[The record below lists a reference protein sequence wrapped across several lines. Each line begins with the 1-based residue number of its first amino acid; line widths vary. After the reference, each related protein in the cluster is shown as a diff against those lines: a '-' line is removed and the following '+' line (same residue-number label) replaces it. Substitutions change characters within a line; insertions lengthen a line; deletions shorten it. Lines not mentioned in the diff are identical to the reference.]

1 MCFFKKKSAFKQ
13 AVEER
18 PDKPSEADELRM
30 ALFSPD
36 MVPIAP
42 PKDIGA
48 MRPEVSPE
56 EFTVYRKN

>member
-1 MCFFKKKSAFKQ
+1 MCFFRKKSVAKKP
-13 AVEER
+13 VEEK
-18 PDKPSEADELRM
+18 DNKPSEAEELRM

-56 EFTVYRKN
+56 EFTIYRKN

>member
-1 MCFFKKKSAFKQ
+1 MCFFKRKSAPKPP
-13 AVEER
+13 VEENVNR
-18 PDKPSEADELRM
+18 LSEAEELRM

-56 EFTVYRKN
+56 EFTIYRKN